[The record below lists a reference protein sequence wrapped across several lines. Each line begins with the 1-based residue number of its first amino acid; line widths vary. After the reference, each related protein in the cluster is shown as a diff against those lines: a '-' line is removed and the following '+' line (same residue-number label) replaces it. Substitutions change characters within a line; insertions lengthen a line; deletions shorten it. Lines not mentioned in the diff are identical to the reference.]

1 MSLYSKLCILQDL
14 HQFKIKIQFY
24 SCYVEIISQKHN
36 FISTYPYLEISKK
49 KVKIIFILYRNCVL
63 EILFQFTYEFGHQIS
78 TFKTKIFNH
87 PPLRHKYNLIYVIY
101 KSCPKNK
108 ISVLHISLDI
118 SKEKNLNS
126 IHFIPNC
133 VLETLFQLDPWRKE
147 RVVSLPKP
155 TSTIATRS
163 YSCSL
168 GIDTTSITHAQDHL
182 KVLWDLR
189 QLL

>member
-1 MSLYSKLCILQDL
+1 MLCKNHTLKTR
-14 HQFKIKIQFY
+14 FQFY
-24 SCYVEIISQKHN
+24 KSIWV
-36 FISTYPYLEISKK
+36 
-49 KVKIIFILYRNCVL
+49 
-63 EILFQFTYEFGHQIS
+63 FTS